1 MVFEENIQALNTVL
15 AVKRGYN
22 GEPKEEETQ
31 KSEAQVVGHPKQ
43 TALLSSRKTTGSCER
58 ERVAAERDK
67 QRQRRNLNSCA
78 PRAGQAKEKRLKKR
92 FS

>member
-1 MVFEENIQALNTVL
+1 MGSPRKKRLKSLRPRWFNIL
-15 AVKRGYN
+15 K
-22 GEPKEEETQ
+22 K
-31 KSEAQVVGHPKQ
+31 K
-43 TALLSSRKTTGSCER
+43 LSYLSTRKTTGGCER

-92 FS
+92 LS

>member
-1 MVFEENIQALNTVL
+1 MQSREDTMGSPRKNRLKSLRRRWLDILN
-15 AVKRGYN
+15 
-22 GEPKEEETQ
+22 
-31 KSEAQVVGHPKQ
+31 KQ
-43 TALLSSRKTTGSCER
+43 LCYLPTRKTTGGCER

-92 FS
+92 LS